1 MTSGGQKM
9 SFHKKYVKSLCC
21 IAGTFIFTVNAHAA
35 VVGTVNADQ
44 INVRTAPVQESS
56 NIISQL
62 EAESQVHILD
72 VDGDYYEIEY
82 NNEVAYVF
90 QDYVTFNGIP
100 ALVKEDVNLRSEPEQ
115 KTENIIQ
122 TISGAEEVQVLS
134 VGEEYS
140 YILYNDQY
148 GYVYNAKLSFN
159 EEDIQDLSYI
169 TEMKNATVI
178 ADTLNVRQE
187 PNTNSSIIIKLE
199 RGNEVDVMS
208 IDGDWIKIKLVDGSI
223 GYVHKAYVTLKNAI
237 QLNAFEEEASVGEEI
252 ANYGMQ
258 YVGSPYVYGGTSL
271 TYGVDC
277 SGFTQSVYKQFGVSL
292 SRTSR
297 TQFYDGVPVSVS
309 ELQSGDLL
317 FYGYNGYIS
326 HVAIYIG
333 NGQIV
338 HSSTPSTG
346 VIISDM
352 YASGKP
358 YIGARR
364 IVY

>member
-1 MTSGGQKM
+1 M
-9 SFHKKYVKSLCC
+9 SFRKKYVKTLCC
-21 IAGTFIFTVNAHAA
+21 IAGTLIYTMNAHAA
-35 VVGTVNADQ
+35 VVGTVNVDQ
-44 INVRTAPVQESS
+44 INVRTAPVQNSS

-62 EAESQVHILD
+62 ETDSQVHILD

-82 NNEVAYVF
+82 NDEIAYVF

-100 ALVKEDVNLRSEPEQ
+100 ALVQADVNLRSEPEQ
-115 KTENIIQ
+115 KTENIME
-122 TISGAEEVQVLS
+122 TIPGAEEIKVLS

-140 YILYNDQY
+140 YVLYKEQY
-148 GYVYNAKLSFN
+148 GYVYNTKLSFN
-159 EEDIQDLSYI
+159 EEDLQDLSYI
-169 TEMKNATVI
+169 SEMKNAVVI
-178 ADTLNVRQE
+178 ADNLNVRQGA
-187 PNTNSSIIIKLE
+187 NTSSSIITKLQ
-199 RGNEVDVMS
+199 RGNEVDVIS
-208 IDGDWIKIKLVDGSI
+208 IEGEWIKVKLTDEAI
-223 GYVHKAYVTLKNAI
+223 GYVHKAYVTLENAI
-237 QLNAFEEEASVGEEI
+237 QLNAFEEELSLGDEI
-252 ANYGMQ
+252 ANQGMQ
-258 YVGSPYVYGGTSL
+258 YVGVPYVYGGTSL

-277 SGFTQSVYKQFGVSL
+277 SGFTQSIYQQFGVSI

-297 TQFYDGVPVSVS
+297 TQFNDGVPVSVG

-364 IVY
+364 ILY